1 MATCIAPLP
10 TNMAFNKEIISLDVT
25 AKMKL
30 LTDAVKAD
38 GSLLLYMKDTIE
50 TIFNDYEISEEEK
63 GKLIASTIGQMVVTA
78 NHDAMAMSVQWASME
93 EEQAYTLAKLKNDAL
108 ISEMNL
114 YKAYSESCLVGAN
127 IALTEAQ
134 TDKTVADMIME
145 DGKVT
150 TRDADGVITGLDGTG
165 IKAAQYEQ
173 IINDIYVQRAD
184 SYRKSGIVTIGVDI
198 NDGLTKGTAGDLNG
212 QSYWQMKVTER
223 QEKGFDDNMRQH
235 AANSASQMI
244 SFMLSGDAATAI
256 DQTDVTRWRNAVD
269 YLLT

>member
-1 MATCIAPLP
+1 MTCIAPQPNTLV
-10 TNMAFNKEIISLDVT
+10 FNKEVTSLDVVS
-25 AKMKL
+25 KMQA

-38 GSLLLYMKDTIE
+38 GSLLLYMKDTID
-50 TIFNDYEISEEEK
+50 TIFKDYEISEEER

-78 NHDAMAMSVQWASME
+78 NHDAMAMAVQWASVE
-93 EEQAYTLAKLKNDAL
+93 EEQAYTLAKLKNEAL

-114 YKAYSESCLVGAN
+114 YKAYSESCLVGSQ
-127 IALTEAQ
+127 IALTTAQ

-145 DGKVT
+145 DGKVV

-165 IKAAQYEQ
+165 LKAGQYEQ
-173 IINDIYVQRAD
+173 IINDIYIQRAD
-184 SYRKSGIVTIGVDI
+184 SYRKSGIVQIGVDL
-198 NDGLTKGTAGDLNG
+198 NDNITKGIAGDLNG

-244 SFMLSGDAATAI
+244 SFMLSGDAADSIQAA
-256 DQTDVTRWRNAVD
+256 DVTRWRNAVD

>member
-1 MATCIAPLP
+1 MTCIAPLP
-10 TNMAFNKEIISLDVT
+10 STLVFNKEITTLDVVT
-25 AKMKL
+25 KMQA

-63 GKLIASTIGQMVVTA
+63 GRLIASTIGQMVVTA
-78 NHDAMAMSVQWASME
+78 NHDAMAMAVQWASVE

-134 TDKTVADMIME
+134 ADKTVADMIME

-150 TRDADGVITGLDGTG
+150 GRDTNGVITGLDGTG
-165 IKAAQYEQ
+165 VKAAQYEQ
-173 IINDIYVQRAD
+173 IINDIYIQRAD
-184 SYRKSGIVTIGVDI
+184 SYRKSGVVEIGVDI
-198 NDGLTKGTAGDLNG
+198 SDGITKGISGDLNG

-244 SFMLSGDAATAI
+244 SFMLSGDASDAI
-256 DQTDVTRWRNAVD
+256 QEADVTRWRNAVD